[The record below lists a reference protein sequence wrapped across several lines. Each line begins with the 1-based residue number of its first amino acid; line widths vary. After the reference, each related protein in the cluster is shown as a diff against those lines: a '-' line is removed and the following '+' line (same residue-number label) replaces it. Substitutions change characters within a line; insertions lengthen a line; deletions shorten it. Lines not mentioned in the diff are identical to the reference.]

1 MMMQRYRI
9 FFIIGN
15 YCQLFFLTLCIIIL
29 DMDNQNQLR
38 AMAVMDDIHELLQ
51 NEQEDI
57 RHRYDRLYVVFIEVL
72 NEQTAASALTFSG
85 PFAKLDYVC
94 RMMNYPMA
102 DMQRL
107 NAFRCRASQT
117 DTCDVT
123 TLNQQWPYDVK
134 AVCHFVTK
142 IYDIQL
148 PDNLRRLLP
157 AVYSPQPF
165 KGVSEDCIRAVVR
178 AVEDGILIVQ
188 SIDGDM
194 RSVKVAY
201 TDSESSFG
209 DFSYLKDMVQVGD
222 RVNVVRPVLRDGIYH
237 PQLIV
242 YQPDFLMDISSV
254 ANCFEDYGAT
264 PYAYLVNML
273 APPANS
279 MALLFGN
286 FASQLLDEAIHQG
299 GQQREYAQSLRTFFR
314 YNALKLSTCTDM
326 NNEFFHEN
334 AKRQRRIIQGMVDV
348 GFTQILG
355 YDASKVLLEPS
366 FFCEMLGIQGRMDLL
381 QEDLKVL
388 VEQKSGK
395 MNYRGVH
402 MEKHY
407 VQVLLY
413 RALLH
418 YNYHIP
424 NNQINSYLLY
434 SKYEK
439 GLLHE
444 GPAPKLLADA
454 MRVRNQIVA
463 LMLRLAEGEGRD
475 IYGSMTPEKLK
486 TKPVSE
492 KFWLDYILPK
502 LETVLRPIQNAEPL
516 VADYFYRMLTFV
528 AREQVLSK
536 IGTPAKEASGL
547 SALWNA
553 TAEEKRAAGSILDSL
568 RITSLNDEGTDN
580 GIGEVVLSRT
590 EQKDACLPNFR
601 EGDIVVLYPYENGR
615 QPNATQTMVIRGS
628 LTHLTPDS
636 VTLKLRAPQKNT
648 SVFKLREENVRW
660 AIEHDFMESSF
671 TSLYKSVASVLT
683 ALPDRQ
689 QLLLAQRK
697 PRVNSARQPI
707 GSYGAFDEMVRRF
720 VRTEDFFILIGPPG
734 TGKTSHGLVNILQE
748 ELAAGGSV
756 LLLSYTNRAVNE
768 ICSKLV
774 EHNIDFLRLGNSATC
789 PEEYRD
795 HVVGLRAEKLGN
807 VTKVKQ
813 MLTGAKVVVATTTTM
828 LGNTDLFSLRD
839 FSLAVIDEA
848 SQILEPHLLGILC
861 AQHRGGNAIRKFV
874 LIGDHKQL
882 PAVVQQT
889 EESSRVTEASLINM
903 GLVDCRLSL
912 FERLLHACRDKEEC
926 VYQFEKQGRMHHDVA
941 LFPNRAFYHG
951 SLDEVPLA
959 HQRCGLSF
967 AQVEQDNATQ
977 QLLASHRVVFTAVWP
992 EKMTGYGKT
1001 NHEEAAV
1008 IARIAK
1014 EIYSLYVNNGKPFL
1028 PKETIGVIVPYR
1040 HQIAAIQKQLK
1051 QTGIAPLMDIDIDTV
1066 ERFQGSQREVII
1078 YGFTI
1083 QRYSQLDF
1091 LTANIF
1097 EEEGA
1102 VIDRKLNV
1110 ALTRAREQMVVVGN
1124 PDLLNHVHVF
1134 RNLIAHVRKNGCYVN
1149 ACDLE

>member
-1 MMMQRYRI
+1 
-9 FFIIGN
+9 
-15 YCQLFFLTLCIIIL
+15 
-29 DMDNQNQLR
+29 MDNQNQLR
-38 AMAVMDDIHELLQ
+38 AMAVMDDIRELLHD
-51 NEQEDI
+51 EQDDI
-57 RHRYDRLYVVFIEVL
+57 RRRYDHLYVVFIEVL

-94 RMMNYPMA
+94 RVMDYPMA
-102 DMQRL
+102 DLQRL

-117 DTCDVT
+117 DSCDEVT
-123 TLNQQWPYDVK
+123 LRQQWPYDVK

-142 IYDIQL
+142 VYDFQL
-148 PDNLRRLLP
+148 PDDLRRLLP

-178 AVEDGILIVQ
+178 AVEDDMLIVQ

-194 RSVKVAY
+194 RSVKVMYAE
-201 TDSESSFG
+201 TDSTFG
-209 DFSYLKDMVQVGD
+209 DFSYLKEMVNVGD
-222 RVNVVRPVLRDGIYH
+222 RVNVVRPVLRDGAYH

-242 YQPDFLMDISSV
+242 YQPDFLMDISSI
-254 ANCFEDYGAT
+254 ANCFEEYGTT
-264 PYAYLVNML
+264 PYAYLINML

-279 MALLFGN
+279 MAILFGN

-299 GQQREYAQSLRTFFR
+299 GQSREYVQSLRTFFR
-314 YNALKLSTCTDM
+314 HNALKLSTCTDM
-326 NNEFFHEN
+326 NNEVFHEN
-334 AKRQRRIIQGMVDV
+334 AKRQMRIIQGMVDV
-348 GFTQILG
+348 TFKQILG
-355 YDASKVLLEPS
+355 YDATKVLLEPS

-381 QEDLKVL
+381 QEDMKVL
-388 VEQKSGK
+388 IEQKSGK
-395 MNYRGVH
+395 MYYKGGH

-424 NNQINSYLLY
+424 NQQINSFLLY
-434 SKYEK
+434 SKYEN
-439 GLLHE
+439 GLIAE
-444 GPAPKLLADA
+444 GPAPKLLAEA
-454 MRVRNQIVA
+454 MRVRNQVVA

-475 IYGSMTPEKLK
+475 IYGSLSPEILK
-486 TKPVSE
+486 TKPVNVN
-492 KFWLDYILPK
+492 FWLGSLLPK
-502 LETVLRPIQNAEPL
+502 LENVLNPIQNAESL

-528 AREQVLSK
+528 AHEQVLSK

-568 RITSLNDEGTDN
+568 SITNLNDEGNDS
-580 GIGEVVLSRT
+580 GIGEVVLTRM
-590 EQKDACLPNFR
+590 EQQDDSLPNFR

-615 QPNATQTMVIRGS
+615 QPNATQTMVIRCS
-628 LTHLTPDS
+628 LTHLTPDR

-648 SVFKLREENVRW
+648 SVFKLGEENVRW

-689 QLLLAQRK
+689 QLLLAQRE
-697 PRVNSARQPI
+697 PMVDSDRQPI
-707 GSYGAFDEMVRRF
+707 GTYGAFDEMVRRF
-720 VRTEDFFILIGPPG
+720 VRTEDYFILIGPPG

-774 EHNIDFLRLGNSATC
+774 EHDIDFLRLGNSATC
-789 PEEYRD
+789 PEEYRA
-795 HVVGLRAEKLGN
+795 HVVGLRAETLGN
-807 VTKVKQ
+807 VLKVKQ
-813 MLTGAKVVVATTTTM
+813 MLTDAKVVVATTTTM

-839 FSLAVIDEA
+839 FSLAIIDEA

-861 AQHRGGNAIRKFV
+861 AKHKEGNAVRKFV

-882 PAVVQQT
+882 PAVVQQA
-889 EESSRVTEASLINM
+889 EESSRVTEASLNNM

-926 VYQFEKQGRMHHDVA
+926 VYQFGKQGRMHHDVA
-941 LFPNRAFYHG
+941 LFPNQAFYHG

-967 AQVEQDNATQ
+967 TQVENDNAVQ

-992 EKMTGYGKT
+992 EKMSGYGKT

-1014 EIYSLYVNNGKPFL
+1014 EIYSLYINNGRAFL

-1051 QTGIAPLMDIDIDTV
+1051 QTGISSLMDIDIDTV

-1083 QRYSQLDF
+1083 QRFSQLDF

-1097 EEEGA
+1097 EEEGSI
-1102 VIDRKLNV
+1102 IDRKLNV

-1124 PDLLNHVHVF
+1124 PSLLKYVHVF
-1134 RNLIAHVRKNGCYVN
+1134 RHLIEHVQEHGCYID
-1149 ACDLE
+1149 ACDLK